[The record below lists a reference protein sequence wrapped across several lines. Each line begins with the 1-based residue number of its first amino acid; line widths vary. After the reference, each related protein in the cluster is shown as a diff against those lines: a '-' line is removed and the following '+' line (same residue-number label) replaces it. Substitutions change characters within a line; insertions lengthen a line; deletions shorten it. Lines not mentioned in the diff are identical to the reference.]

1 MPSVI
6 NQNVFKLEITVQHTK
21 VVQAFQRE
29 HNLLLHVQHK
39 PKGGG
44 ERWQQQRQ
52 TVNRALITCT
62 YTHTTTG
69 THTHTQKERAFAGQ
83 HLANVEASLVFF
95 EAPTACEMREKLSAT
110 HKVQHEVQFGS
121 VLVGVDRGARG
132 DRSKRRRFSCVCA
145 CVCVCMCMC
154 ACVRA
159 LLLSHPPFANLEGVV
174 QLSHK
179 RNLTSI

>member
-1 MPSVI
+1 MRSRYSTPRLCKLSSASI
-6 NQNVFKLEITVQHTK
+6 ICCCMCNTNQ
-21 VVQAFQRE
+21 R
-29 HNLLLHVQHK
+29 
-39 PKGGG
+39 GGG